1 MRVAYYERLGAAR
14 EVLHLADIE
23 QPPVGPG
30 EVCVRVHASGIN
42 PSDVKRRGGTT
53 ITAMPYPRV
62 IPHQDGAGVIE
73 AVGAGVA
80 PTRVG
85 EPVWLYEAQMGRA
98 FGTAA
103 EWVVLPSAK
112 AVRLPPGTDMLAGA
126 CLGVPA
132 MTAHRCVFADGAVTG
147 QTMLVTGGAG
157 AVGLYAIQWAKW
169 GGAQVIATVSSPE
182 KAAVARQA
190 GADHVVNY
198 RTEDVAQRVHALTA
212 GQGVDRIV
220 EVEFAGNLATNAR
233 ILKTNGVLASY
244 SSNTNREPQVPY
256 YAFSSKNATIHFVL
270 VYAMSTA
277 AHQAAIDDIT
287 TCLTAGVLRHP
298 TPHRFALTDIV
309 AAHEALESG
318 RITGKVML
326 DLV

>member
-1 MRVAYYERLGAAR
+1 MHIAYYERLGAAR
-14 EVLHLADIE
+14 EVLHLTDIE
-23 QPPVGPG
+23 RPPVGAG
-30 EVCVRVHASGIN
+30 EVCVRVHTSGIN
-42 PSDVKRRGGTT
+42 PSDVKRRAGAT
-53 ITAMPYPRV
+53 ITSMPFPRV

-73 AVGAGVA
+73 AVGSGV
-80 PTRVG
+80 PSSRVG
-85 EPVWLYEAQMGRA
+85 ERVWLYEAQMGRA

-103 EWVVLPSAK
+103 EWVVLPSSK
-112 AVRLPPGTDMLAGA
+112 AVRLPASTDMSAGA

-132 MTAHRCVFADGAVTG
+132 MTAHRCLFADGHVAG
-147 QTMLVTGGAG
+147 QTILVTGGAG
-157 AVGLYAIQWAKW
+157 AVGFYAIQLAKW
-169 GGAQVIATVSSPE
+169 GGAQVITTVSSPE
-182 KAAVARQA
+182 KAAVARLA

-198 RTEDVAQRVHALTA
+198 RTETVAQRVLELTA

-220 EVEFAGNLATNAR
+220 EVEFAANLATNAR

-270 VYAMSTA
+270 VYAMSQA
-277 AHQAAIDDIT
+277 AHQAAAEDIT
-287 TCLTAGVLRHP
+287 TCLESGVLRHP
-298 TPHRFALTDIV
+298 TPYHFPLTDIV

-318 RITGKVML
+318 SITGKVML